1 MAVSSRFHRRGIA
14 SRLLEQLIDHGKR
27 HGIKKVYLYT
37 TQFQAPAIRLYE
49 NAGFQFV
56 RDMALVGGARLLMYN
71 LDL

>member
-14 SRLLEQLIDHGKR
+14 RRLLEQLIDYGKR
-27 HGIKKVYLYT
+27 HGVKKVYLYT
-37 TQFQAPAIRLYE
+37 TQFQAPAIGLYQ

-56 RDMALVGGARLLMYN
+56 KDMPLVGTARLLMFN